1 MSVTMNICYLDIE
14 TSLDHSTI
22 WCAVTKVKNNIQVHT
37 TPETLQRTL
46 YEAEKVVGHNLI
58 GFDVGVLD
66 RVWGVHVDISSVVDT
81 LYLSRLYNP
90 PAEGGHS
97 LRNWG
102 SVLGG
107 TGKLDFTDY
116 DGGLSDEMIEY
127 CIADVELTE
136 RVHQWLE
143 LQLRKEGFSEQSIDL
158 EHRVGWIVNEQQ
170 QNGFKLDV
178 PFAEKL
184 MMDLMFEMNNIEAE
198 LQSIFPP
205 IVEERISEKTGKRLK
220 DKVTIFNP
228 GSRKQIAERLQ
239 GLGVKFDK
247 KTEKGNIIVDEK
259 VLDGI
264 NLPEAKAVARYMM
277 LQKRVAQIDSW
288 LKAVKDDGRVHGR
301 VITNGAV
308 TGRMTH
314 LSPNMA
320 QVPAVSAP
328 FGTECRSCWTVDE
341 GNKLVGIDASGLE
354 LRMLAHYM
362 DDENYTNEILN
373 GDIHTANQRAAG
385 LETRPLAKTFIYAF
399 LYGAGDAKIGAIVG
413 GNNVTG
419 RRLKETFLSNTPS
432 LERVRGDI
440 HRQAVSGVLVGL
452 DGRKLRVR
460 SEHAALNTLLQGA
473 GAIVM
478 KQALVHLS
486 DKLRNIPHRFVA
498 NVHDEWQIET
508 PAHYADTV
516 GRIGVRSIRIAGETL
531 SLRCPLDGEYRV
543 GNNWAETH

>member
-1 MSVTMNICYLDIE
+1 MSICYLDIE
-14 TSLDHSTI
+14 TTLDHSTI

-37 TPETLQRTL
+37 TASTLQRTL

-66 RVWGVHVDISSVVDT
+66 RVWDVHIPRDRVVDS

-90 PAEGGHS
+90 SQEGGHS

-102 SVLGG
+102 AILGG

-116 DGGLSDEMIEY
+116 DGGLTDEMIEY

-143 LQLRKEGFSEQSIDL
+143 MMLRREGFSQQAIDL
-158 EHRVGWIVNEQQ
+158 EHRVGWIVTEQER
-170 QNGFKLDV
+170 NGFKLDV

-205 IVEERISEKTGKRLK
+205 IVEERWSEKTGKRLK
-220 DKVTIFNP
+220 DKVTVFNP

-264 NLPEAKAVARYMM
+264 DRPEAKAVARYMM

-314 LSPNMA
+314 QSPNMA

-328 FGTECRSCWTVDE
+328 FGNECRSCWTVDE
-341 GNKLVGIDASGLE
+341 GNVLVGIDASGLE

-362 DDENYTNEILN
+362 DDDDYTNEILN

-413 GNNVTG
+413 GNSGTG
-419 RRLKETFLSNTPS
+419 RRLKERFLRNTPA
-432 LERVRGDI
+432 LEELRRRTD
-440 HRQAVSGVLVGL
+440 RQAQSGILAGL

-460 SEHAALNTLLQGA
+460 SQHAALNTLLQGA
-473 GAIVM
+473 GACVM
-478 KQALVHLS
+478 KQALIHLS
-486 DKLRNIPHRFVA
+486 DKLRNIPHKFVA

-531 SLRCPLDGEYRV
+531 GLRCPLDGEYRV